1 MLDSM
6 GHSPSSPSPA
16 PATDVAL
23 SVLLDQLGYGGG
35 NEAAARQVLQAAG
48 LTRAGK
54 QRIAARKRD
63 DVARVLRDHFVLSCA
78 RPGCQEYAR
87 ATGRAPLPAGKQA
100 DCEHCGGS
108 DNRQA
113 VARLCA
119 ALRARGL
126 QRLVVVGGSP
136 AARENLSALIDP
148 QVQLRLVD
156 GVARRTKTEAQADL
170 RWADRI
176 VIWGSTQ
183 LDHKVSSL
191 YTDAGDERVLVVHRR
206 GIAALAEELLA
217 RVTQGAALAQRGR

>member
-1 MLDSM
+1 M
-6 GHSPSSPSPA
+6 
-16 PATDVAL
+16 AL
-23 SVLLDQLGYGGG
+23 SVLLEQLGYGGA
-35 NEAAARQVLQAAG
+35 NEAAALKALHEAG

-63 DVARVLRDHFVLSCA
+63 DVARALRERFVLSCS
-78 RPGCQEYAR
+78 RPGCQEHAR
-87 ATGRAPLPAGKQA
+87 ATGRASLPASKQA

-119 ALRARGL
+119 ALRERGL

-136 AARENLSALIDP
+136 AARENLSALVDA

-170 RWADRI
+170 RWADRV

-191 YTDAGDERVLVVHRR
+191 YTDTGDERVLVVHRR

-217 RVTQGAALAQRGR
+217 RIAQKR